1 MVETDT
7 VEGVE
12 ERETALDLVRLD
24 HALEDIMDG
33 QRLALASE
41 MIGDRENGPQVIRRV
56 SPLSREE
63 AVVVVEPPDLGADVE
78 CTADRVQL
86 VVGTRNLG
94 TCETSLT
101 CHMRQFV
108 TERRTVGNDSTL
120 HNRAQEVRAGREPQ
134 GLQTASNGVNQTQ
147 TRRLERERRVD
158 LVVVHVVGDVL
169 QHLVRVRSNR
179 ALSCVGVAGH
189 LADSEAGS
197 GCRNWS
203 WESRRTSECR
213 LDERDSDG
221 GRVNACKRDS

>member
-1 MVETDT
+1 MVETNT

-24 HALEDIMDG
+24 HALEDLMDG

-86 VVGTRNLG
+86 VIGTRNLG

-101 CHMRQFV
+101 CHM
-108 TERRTVGNDSTL
+108 
-120 HNRAQEVRAGREPQ
+120 
-134 GLQTASNGVNQTQ
+134 
-147 TRRLERERRVD
+147 
-158 LVVVHVVGDVL
+158 
-169 QHLVRVRSNR
+169 
-179 ALSCVGVAGH
+179 
-189 LADSEAGS
+189 
-197 GCRNWS
+197 
-203 WESRRTSECR
+203 
-213 LDERDSDG
+213 
-221 GRVNACKRDS
+221 